1 MKSWKREAE
10 IWKVWLILCKFN
22 IRQVY
27 NRRISNS
34 KISNAL
40 VGVDRKDLMRKLSK
54 FIYEEEKALE
64 FGHHLLSAKRRRT
77 QQIARLTPMMPN
89 EAELMSFGK
98 ILENNMTVGQC
109 KLPLVGL
116 VEELS

>member
-1 MKSWKREAE
+1 MESWKREAE

-34 KISNAL
+34 KISNAV

-64 FGHHLLSAKRRRT
+64 FSSAT
-77 QQIARLTPMMPN
+77 ISYLQS
-89 EAELMSFGK
+89 E
-98 ILENNMTVGQC
+98 
-109 KLPLVGL
+109 
-116 VEELS
+116 EELSRLYVTPPQYFLQD

>member
-1 MKSWKREAE
+1 MESWKREAE

-34 KISNAL
+34 KISNAV

-64 FGHHLLSAKRRRT
+64 LSHREYIWGPTIPVLSFQCAVERQGSVNRSKFR
-77 QQIARLTPMMPN
+77 IFVWPPLTKCVDAQNPMDLGP
-89 EAELMSFGK
+89 
-98 ILENNMTVGQC
+98 T
-109 KLPLVGL
+109 
-116 VEELS
+116 